1 MVVGMNMGVNQ
12 ALASGQS
19 SSIQKNGNSNTVN
32 NAEKTETISKVDDI
46 KKQIEAGTYKI
57 KLEESAKAM
66 ADTLI

>member
-32 NAEKTETISKVDDI
+32 NAEKAEAISKVDDI